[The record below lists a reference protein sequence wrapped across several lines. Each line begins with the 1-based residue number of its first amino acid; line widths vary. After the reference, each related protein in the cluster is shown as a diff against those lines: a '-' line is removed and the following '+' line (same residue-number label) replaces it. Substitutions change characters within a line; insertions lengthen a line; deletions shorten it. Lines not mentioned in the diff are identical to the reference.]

1 MEQVNTQTGKGR
13 TKALW
18 AAVAI
23 IAVAAAG
30 VIGGKAFYE
39 AKVSELVA
47 RTGATARSVEVDFLG
62 QIHIRELAL
71 PLADG
76 KNIRIAAIDGRPKFP
91 FLDGA
96 LELNDINVDVPTG
109 KISMAQARVENAAF
123 AKPNAAEVSG
133 DGNANSLPKR
143 IERFAAERISTP
155 EMTFTQSIA
164 TTEQKT
170 VYKNVAFS
178 DIAKGRVARYSIDNA
193 SYDIQMD
200 LPDSTGAM
208 KKKHLV
214 VSTGA
219 IAGQDFDA
227 AYLARLYTEKAGPE
241 DKDAK
246 LLYGPLSVS
255 KISFSDGDG
264 HFTYDEIR
272 SDGFSAR
279 MPAEPLLETMNALS
293 AAKNTDELSPQERQA
308 IFAKALSILDMIGK
322 SNMQLLGFKA
332 DAPDESEGA
341 AGKRVKVGID
351 RIDMQMD
358 SRKLDFGLNG
368 MSIGNG
374 VDTIE
379 VAEASLKGFDWS
391 STIESLS
398 KIVGLDDKQIE
409 TFPFNHLIPELGT
422 VRVGGINVDV
432 AAPEQTDDE
441 TGEKTEGV
449 PERIKFTLRNFE
461 MGLTKPFNGIPTDIV
476 IRQDDL
482 SLPIPEDSTEEVFVE
497 ARKLGFEALA
507 LSYALAA
514 GWDEPNKNLVIREI
528 SMRGKD
534 IGSVNFSGLAS
545 GFTEEFFSFD
555 TNRTQAALLGLAGR
569 EVKLTIKDEG
579 MMAKAIKLYAL
590 QNDMT
595 EDQVRGVLT
604 LVASAGLQQ
613 IAAEQPKLK
622 SAVDALLRF
631 INNPGTLTVTAR
643 STGPNGL
650 GLFDLVAASE
660 NPMLLLDK
668 VDIQATAE

>member
-30 VIGGKAFYE
+30 VIGGKAFYQ
-39 AKVSELVA
+39 AKVNELVA

-76 KNIRIAAIDGRPKFP
+76 KNIKIAAIDGRPKLP

-96 LELNDINVDVPTG
+96 LDMSDIDVDVPTG
-109 KISMAQARVENAAF
+109 KISMAHARVENAAF
-123 AKPNAAEVSG
+123 TKPDAGDVSG
-133 DGNANSLPKR
+133 NLNSLPKR
-143 IERFAAERISTP
+143 MERFAAERISTP
-155 EMTFTQSIA
+155 EMTLTQSVA

-170 VYKNVAFS
+170 VYKNVALT
-178 DIAKGRVARYSIDNA
+178 DIARGRIARYSIDNA
-193 SYDIQMD
+193 SYDIKMD

-208 KKKHLV
+208 KNKHMV

-219 IAGQDFDA
+219 VVGQDFDA
-227 AYLARLYTEKAGPE
+227 AYLARLYTEKAGPD

-246 LLYGPLSVS
+246 LVYGPLSVS

-264 HFTYDEIR
+264 QFTYDEIR

-279 MPAEPLLETMNALS
+279 MPAEPLVETLNAL
-293 AAKNTDELSPQERQA
+293 AAAEKTDTLSPQERQA
-308 IFAKALSILDMIGK
+308 LFTKALSIFDMIGK

-379 VAEASLKGFDWS
+379 VAEASLKGFNWS
-391 STIESLS
+391 STIEGLS
-398 KIVGLDDKQIE
+398 KIIALDDTQIE
-409 TFPFNHLIPELGT
+409 TFPFNHLIPELGV

-432 AAPEQTDDE
+432 AAPEKTDE
-441 TGEKTEGV
+441 EAEEKPAGT
-449 PERIKFTLRNFE
+449 PERIKFSLRNFE
-461 MGLTKPFNGIPTDIV
+461 MGLTKPFNGIPTNV
-476 IRQDDL
+476 EIRQDDL
-482 SLPIPEDSTEEVFVE
+482 TLPIPADSSEEVFVE

-507 LSYALAA
+507 LSYAFAA

-528 SMRGKD
+528 SMSGKD
-534 IGSVNFSGLAS
+534 IGSVNFSGLVS

-555 TNRTQAALLGLAGR
+555 INRTQAAVLGLAGR

-579 MMAKAIKLYAL
+579 LMAKAIKLYAL
-590 QNDMT
+590 QNEMT
-595 EDQVRGVLT
+595 EDQVRGTLT
-604 LVASAGLQQ
+604 FLATVMLQQ
-613 IAAEQPKLK
+613 VVAEHPKLQG
-622 SAVDALLRF
+622 AVEALARF
-631 INNPGTLTVTAR
+631 VSKPGTLTVTVR
-643 STGPNGL
+643 STGVNGL

>member
-30 VIGGKAFYE
+30 VVGGKAFYE
-39 AKVSELVA
+39 AKVSELVT
-47 RTGATARSVEVDFLG
+47 RSGATAQSVKVDFLG
-62 QIHIRELAL
+62 QIHIRELTL
-71 PLADG
+71 PFADG
-76 KNIRIAAIDGRPKFP
+76 RNIRIAAIDGRPKLP
-91 FLDGA
+91 FLDGV
-96 LELNDINVDVPTG
+96 LEMNDINVDVATG
-109 KISMAQARVENAAF
+109 KISMAHARVENAAF
-123 AKPNAAEVSG
+123 KKPTPTEG
-133 DGNANSLPKR
+133 DGNANALRRR
-143 IERFAAERISTP
+143 IEGFAATRISSP
-155 EMTFTQSIA
+155 EVTFTQSIA

-170 VYKNVAFS
+170 VYKDVTFT
-178 DIAKGRVARYSIDNA
+178 DIANGRIARYSSDNA

-200 LPDSTGAM
+200 LPDNNGAM
-208 KKKHLV
+208 KKKHVV
-214 VSTGA
+214 VSTGT

-227 AYLARLYTEKAGPE
+227 AYLARLYTEKAGPADTE
-241 DKDAK
+241 AK
-246 LLYGPLSVS
+246 PLYGPLSVS
-255 KISFSDGDG
+255 KISFSDGDS
-264 HFTYDEIR
+264 HFSYDEMR

-279 MPAEPLLETMNALS
+279 MPAEPLLETLKALTTT
-293 AAKNTDELSPQERQA
+293 KNTEELSPQERQA
-308 IFAKALSILDMIGK
+308 IVAKALSILDMIGK
-322 SNMQLLGFKA
+322 SNMQLLGLKI

-341 AGKRVKVGID
+341 AGKRVKASID

-358 SRKLDFGLNG
+358 SRKLSFGLNG

-391 STIESLS
+391 STIKGLS
-398 KIVGLDDKQIE
+398 EIAVLDEKQIE

-432 AAPEQTDDE
+432 AAPKKEEGEEE
-441 TGEKTEGV
+441 TAGT
-449 PERIKFTLRNFE
+449 PERIKFSLKNFE
-461 MGLTKPFNGIPTDIV
+461 MGLTKPFNGIPTDIE

-482 SLPIPEDSTEEVFVE
+482 SVPIPADSSEDVFVE

-514 GWDEPNKNLVIREI
+514 SWDEPNKNLVIREI
-528 SMRGKD
+528 SMSGKD
-534 IGSVNFSGLAS
+534 IGSVNFSGLVS

-555 TNRTQAALLGLAGR
+555 VNRAQTAVLGLAGR

-579 MMAKAIKLYAL
+579 LMAKAIKLYAL

-604 LVASAGLQQ
+604 LVASVGLQQ
-613 IAAEQPKLK
+613 VAAEQPKLK
-622 SAVDALLRF
+622 GAVDALVRF
-631 INNPGTLTVTAR
+631 ISAPGTLTVTVR
-643 STGPNGL
+643 SNSANGL
-650 GLFDLVAASE
+650 GLFDLALASD